1 MSPYHQIQVFL
12 SKMAL
17 FVLTHDT
24 VLTSSYVTLTDE
36 EYLTMTARCR
46 EMNKY
51 VFMAM
56 MEMHWIQKKC
66 AEHLQRICNI
76 FSTPY
81 VLFIS
86 VLEDFIHF
94 LQKQLI
100 KCDQRLINL
109 CIFPVISRVNY
120 TYFCFTYSNK
130 SINTEQIYVL
140 SSHHKCLW

>member
-36 EYLTMTARCR
+36 EYLTMTAQCR

-56 MEMHWIQKKC
+56 MEMHWIQKKNAIDIYNVFLISFVRDPIIC
-66 AEHLQRICNI
+66 FIHISTKRIYP
-76 FSTPY
+76 FSTKT
-81 VLFIS
+81 V
-86 VLEDFIHF
+86 D
-94 LQKQLI
+94 
-100 KCDQRLINL
+100 
-109 CIFPVISRVNY
+109 
-120 TYFCFTYSNK
+120 
-130 SINTEQIYVL
+130 
-140 SSHHKCLW
+140 

>member
-36 EYLTMTARCR
+36 EYLTMTAQCR

-56 MEMHWIQKKC
+56 MEMH
-66 AEHLQRICNI
+66 
-76 FSTPY
+76 
-81 VLFIS
+81 
-86 VLEDFIHF
+86 
-94 LQKQLI
+94 
-100 KCDQRLINL
+100 
-109 CIFPVISRVNY
+109 
-120 TYFCFTYSNK
+120 
-130 SINTEQIYVL
+130 
-140 SSHHKCLW
+140 